1 MKKILLVLLL
11 CLSCFALFACG
22 EQTAAPADDTTPAD
36 TGDAAPADE
45 TSVVLQICHVEA
57 ETDTLQTLGLA
68 FGDYVSQ
75 ESNGTITVEM
85 YPNSEMGDDNAT
97 TEGVALGTVAMS
109 LPGTSQAAMY
119 AEDFGICDM
128 PFVFASYEDAFAK
141 LDGPLGDALNAQLE
155 GTGLKNLGFY
165 LIGERNVSN
174 NVHPI
179 NTPED
184 MKGLDI
190 RVMESPVYI
199 SMFKA
204 MGANPT
210 PMAFSELYTALAN
223 GTVDGEDN
231 PASVF
236 YTSKLHEVQKY
247 YSLTGHTY
255 SFGCVL
261 ISENLWNNTL
271 SENQRQII
279 QAGVDDY
286 LIAQQRQKKIDETDY
301 YLEQI
306 QAEGCDVNEVSPE
319 NKELF
324 KASVQS
330 VYDEYKDTFSAEI
343 WQLAE

>member
-1 MKKILLVLLL
+1 MKKLLLVMLL
-11 CLSCFALFACG
+11 CLCCFCFFACADTSTDPG
-22 EQTAAPADDTTPAD
+22 TTDDTTD
-36 TGDAAPADE
+36 GDD
-45 TSVVLQICHVEA
+45 VVEEENVTLQICHVEA
-57 ETDTLQTLGLA
+57 ETDTLQTVGLA
-68 FGDYVSQ
+68 FGEYVNEQSG
-75 ESNGTITVEM
+75 GTITVGM

-128 PFVFASYEDAFAK
+128 PFIFSSADAAFEA
-141 LDGPLGDALNAQLE
+141 LDGELGDALSAQLE

-174 NVHPI
+174 NVLPI
-179 NTPED
+179 NAPAD
-184 MKGLDI
+184 MAGLDI

-231 PASVF
+231 TASVF
-236 YTSKLHEVQKY
+236 YTSALHEVQKY

-255 SFGCVL
+255 SFGCVFF
-261 ISENLWNNTL
+261 SENLWNTL
-271 SENQRQII
+271 SANQQEII
-279 QAGVDDY
+279 QAGVDEF
-286 LIAQQRQKKIDETDY
+286 LVKQQREMKISETDS
-301 YLEQI
+301 YLQKI
-306 QAEGCDVNEVSPE
+306 ADEGCAVNEITPE
-319 NKELF
+319 NKALF
-324 KASVQS
+324 RESVQS
-330 VYDEYKDTFSAEI
+330 VYDEYADTFSAEI
-343 WQLAE
+343 WALVE

>member
-1 MKKILLVLLL
+1 MKKLLLVLML
-11 CLSCFALFACG
+11 CLCCFCFFAC
-22 EQTAAPADDTTPAD
+22 AD
-36 TGDAAPADE
+36 TSTDAGTEDDAATGDDA
-45 TSVVLQICHVEA
+45 VVEENVTLQICHVEA
-57 ETDTLQTLGLA
+57 ETDTLQTVGLA
-68 FGDYVSQ
+68 FADYVNEQSG
-75 ESNGTITVEM
+75 GTITVEL

-119 AEDFGICDM
+119 AQDFGICDM
-128 PFVFASYEDAFAK
+128 PFIFSSADAAFAA
-141 LDGPLGDALNAQLE
+141 LDGELGDALNAELE

-174 NVHPI
+174 NIRPI

-184 MKGLDI
+184 MVGLDI

-236 YTSKLHEVQKY
+236 YTSALHEVQKY

-261 ISENLWNNTL
+261 FSENLWNTL
-271 SENQRQII
+271 SANQQEII
-279 QAGVDDY
+279 QAGVDEY
-286 LIAQQRQKKIDETDY
+286 LVKQQREMKVSETAS
-301 YLEQI
+301 YLEKI
-306 QAEGCDVNEVSPE
+306 AAEGCAVNEISAE
-319 NKELF
+319 NKALF
-324 KASVQS
+324 RESVQS
-330 VYDEYKDTFSAEI
+330 VYDEYADTFSAEI
-343 WQLAE
+343 WALVE